1 MGLQQRAG
9 KYPVE
14 PYGRYTDC
22 LGRAEQIPAFGTFD
36 IVFANINRNILLND
50 INRYVGCMKPGAT
63 LFMSGFYTE
72 DIPAIQAECER
83 NGLKFISHAEKNN
96 WVAVKTQKP

>member
-1 MGLQQRAG
+1 
-9 KYPVE
+9 
-14 PYGRYTDC
+14 
-22 LGRAEQIPAFGTFD
+22 
-36 IVFANINRNILLND
+36 
-50 INRYVGCMKPGAT
+50 MKPGAT

-96 WVAVKTQKP
+96 WVAVMTQKP